1 MRFPPSLSQRFCLM
15 VAAAALGA
23 AVTAASCP
31 DAQSQTEAKPNPLEQ
46 PTSDPLLPAISRPL
60 SPMEHRLLREALVE
74 MDGQAKA
81 EFAAGNQ
88 EGAFEIWYRF
98 LRLHQHL
105 SPLEEI
111 EALGKVGAIAWDA
124 MRGADVPIIT
134 KRLTLIQKKA
144 ERKVPLTPE
153 FLTALATAY
162 GQVHS
167 LDNSLDIY
175 QKVLQNNRQAG
186 DFKAQEETLNVLG
199 GLYLAK
205 FNYAKAA
212 EIYEILLDM
221 AEAQNNAYTQGLYLQ
236 ELAKIY
242 SQAAN
247 PENAVRIK
255 EDLANNYLKTQ
266 KLLAIPPIKIAIAD
280 DYATLGQAEKA
291 SENYQEAFSLAWS
304 LQQFGAAG
312 EALQKLAKLY
322 QDNNQKD
329 YALRIYNELIKVEQ
343 ESYNYYGLMQTYDS
357 IGQIYLEEKNYQ
369 QALTYLKQA
378 LTIARTLKYQEDYF
392 SSQIQKVNEQMRQ

>member
-1 MRFPPSLSQRFCLM
+1 
-15 VAAAALGA
+15 
-23 AVTAASCP
+23 
-31 DAQSQTEAKPNPLEQ
+31 
-46 PTSDPLLPAISRPL
+46 
-60 SPMEHRLLREALVE
+60 MERRIVREALLE
-74 MDGQAKA
+74 IDGQAKA

-88 EGAFEIWYRF
+88 DGAFEIWYRF

-124 MRGADVPIIT
+124 MRGADVQIIT
-134 KRLTLIQKKA
+134 KRLTGIQQKA

-167 LDNSLDIY
+167 LDSSLNIY
-175 QKVLQNNRQAG
+175 QKILDNNQREG
-186 DFKAQEETLNVLG
+186 DIKAQEETLNILG
-199 GLYLAK
+199 RLYLAK
-205 FNYAKAA
+205 FNYVKAA
-212 EIYEILLDM
+212 EIYEILLDI
-221 AEAQNNAYTQGLYLQ
+221 AEAQKNAYTQGLYLQ

-255 EDLANNYLKTQ
+255 EDLVNSYLETKN
-266 KLLAIPPIKIAIAD
+266 LLAIPPLKIAIAD
-280 DYATLGQAEKA
+280 DYATLGQLEKA

-304 LQQFGAAG
+304 LQEFGAAG

-322 QDNNQKD
+322 QNNDQKD

-343 ESYNYYGLMQTYDS
+343 QSYNYYGLMQAYDS
-357 IGQIYLEEKNYQ
+357 IGQIYLEAKNYQ
-369 QALTYLKQA
+369 QALTYFKQA

>member
-1 MRFPPSLSQRFCLM
+1 MPFPIFLIRRCSLLI
-15 VAAAALGA
+15 VATVGA
-23 AVTAASCP
+23 VVTLANCP
-31 DAQSQTEAKPNPLEQ
+31 NIRAQTEVRPNPLEQ
-46 PTSDPLLPAISRPL
+46 PTFDPLLPAINRSL
-60 SPMEHRLLREALVE
+60 SPMEQRILREALGE
-74 MDGQAKA
+74 MNEQAKT
-81 EFAAGNQ
+81 EFEAGNQ
-88 EGAFEIWYRF
+88 EEAFDIWYRF

-111 EALGKVGAIAWDA
+111 ETLGQVGGIAWES
-124 MRGADVPIIT
+124 MRGADVQIIT
-134 KRLTLIQKKA
+134 KRLTAIQQKA
-144 ERKVPLTPE
+144 EKKIPLTPE
-153 FLTALATAY
+153 LLTAFATAY

-167 LDNSLDIY
+167 LDNSLNIY
-175 QKVLQNNRQAG
+175 QKILENNRQQE
-186 DFKAQEETLNVLG
+186 DLQAQEETLNILG

-212 EIYEILLDM
+212 EIYELLLDL
-221 AEAQNNAYTQGLYLQ
+221 AEAQQNNYTQGLYLQ

-255 EDLANNYLKTQ
+255 EDLANNYLETKN
-266 KLLAIPPIKIAIAD
+266 LLAIPPLKIAIAD

-312 EALQKLAKLY
+312 EALNKLAKLY
-322 QDNNQKD
+322 RDNNQKD

-343 ESYNYYGLMQTYDS
+343 QSYNYYGLMQTYDL
-357 IGQIYLEEKNYQ
+357 IGQLYLENKNYQ
-369 QALTYLKQA
+369 QALSYFKQA
-378 LTIARTLKYQEDYF
+378 LTLARTLKYQEDYF
-392 SSQIQKVNEQMRQ
+392 SSQIQKVNQQMGQ